1 MEPSPVLKKKAE
13 GSKHINLLPDFLA
26 KYGDKESFE
35 SDSFDIYNPK
45 DSMESFTV
53 QQSTELT
60 NN

>member
-13 GSKHINLLPDFLA
+13 GSKNINLLPDFLA

-53 QQSTELT
+53 
-60 NN
+60 